1 VAAKHINKII
11 LGLGIGIIANLST
24 LVPAWAQQ
32 FTVSPMVTISEA
44 KSGQAKGSI
53 YVTNKGKEPLRVRVY
68 AENFTYDPKKGFVS
82 ISNHDRSAVPYLQ
95 FSPRELQIPPGV
107 TRNVRVVTL
116 LPPSLPSNEYRAV
129 VFIEDLKEREVKSN
143 NQNAV
148 VIKARV
154 ASVFYISKGT
164 SGAEVQSTTAVW
176 DNSAKKLSILLVN
189 KGKRTAFP
197 DVNWRIEK
205 DGKEIAKDQT
215 KGILVQSENER
226 EIALQIK
233 GKPVSLGAGNYS
245 LVGDIVSTGQNTPFN
260 IKVMIP

>member
-1 VAAKHINKII
+1 VVFKHINKLIS
-11 LGLGIGIIANLST
+11 GLGIGVIVNLFNI
-24 LVPAWAQQ
+24 VPTWAQQ
-32 FTVSPMVTISEA
+32 FTVSPMVTITEA

-53 YVTNKGKEPLRVRVY
+53 YVTNNGKEALRMRVY
-68 AENFTYDPKKGFVS
+68 AENFTYDPKKGFV
-82 ISNHDRSAVPYLQ
+82 IMGNHDRSAVSFLQ

-107 TRNVRVVTL
+107 TRNVRVGTI

-129 VFIEDLKEREVKSN
+129 VFIEDLKERELKTN

-148 VIKARV
+148 VMKARV
-154 ASVFYISKGT
+154 ASVFYISKGA
-164 SGAEVQSTTAVW
+164 SAADVQATAAAW

-245 LVGDIVSTGQNTPFN
+245 LVGDIVSTGQNNPFN
-260 IKVMIP
+260 IKVIIP